1 MPYGLKIIV
10 IFDSNPSCPIVVE
23 IRVSTHI
30 FSILAKIF
38 SNYSLMVLA
47 NIPWFQKIA
56 TGMKIKNFNILF
68 KIKIYTVSEKNPTK
82 NVIVCHRRLNLTNF
96 VYPETSVV
104 SLSAFPLYTR
114 GSHLWDQLLPLQFR
128 QPVFIQN

>member
-47 NIPWFQKIA
+47 NIPWF
-56 TGMKIKNFNILF
+56 
-68 KIKIYTVSEKNPTK
+68 
-82 NVIVCHRRLNLTNF
+82 
-96 VYPETSVV
+96 
-104 SLSAFPLYTR
+104 
-114 GSHLWDQLLPLQFR
+114 
-128 QPVFIQN
+128 